1 MRRLMV
7 IGIVASLAL
16 LAGALPA
23 QSQTECVIIA
33 PANATPIEKLAAREV
48 RRYVYVRTGTLLPIV
63 TDADPAP
70 AATCRIVLGGK
81 DGPLVQK
88 FLAGDASLGYI
99 NQLQPQQYRLRT
111 LNTSAGRVLLI
122 AGGDPL
128 GVLYGAYR
136 FAERLGVRFYLEG
149 DVAAE
154 ERAPLTLPDLDEK
167 GAALFPLRG
176 IQPFHDFP
184 EGPDFWSEDGYKAV
198 LSQLPKLGMNFIG
211 LHTYPEGG
219 VGPEPVVW
227 IGRPEDV
234 NDDGTVKASYPARHF
249 STVNGTWGYLAG
261 QGQGYAQKLTS
272 KYHCG
277 ASMLFEH
284 DAYAQD
290 VQVGMCP
297 WPKTPQEQNDLFNR
311 FGRKLHNAFEYAHA
325 LGIKTCVGT
334 ELPLTVPKEVRQ
346 RVVAGRP
353 TTQPTADDVQLL
365 YQGMFTRIMKAY
377 PLDYYWFWTP
387 EDWTWSKVEE
397 AKVKATLDDIQLA
410 VAAAAK
416 AGAKFK
422 LATCGWVLGPQ
433 YDRSLF
439 DRVFPKTMAVSCINR
454 AVGHDPVEPGF
465 AKVQGRDKWAIPWLE
480 DDPAMIIPQL
490 WVGRMRKDALDALTY
505 GCTGL
510 MGIHWRTRILG
521 PNVAA
526 LASAAWD
533 QAGWR
538 DRKPF
543 GKNDHFIPS
552 EDFWRDWATIQF
564 GQGAGEKIG
573 GLFAKIDCQLPRPS
587 DWVNGPGGIKPDP
600 RPWEQVSTEYTFVD
614 DLAAMRPL
622 VKGPASLDRF
632 DYWLN
637 QLRYLR
643 ATAHVNCIWAK
654 FNEAIAKT
662 EAEKDA
668 AARKRLGE
676 QTAVPL
682 RKELVA
688 AVKEVYEYLLAT
700 VSNTGEMGTIVNWEQ
715 HLMPTLLDEPGDKL
729 AKLMEWPVVGY
740 QAMEVGT
747 VLDANYEGQP
757 RMFVPEVRANI
768 EANETLTLKV
778 TVLDGKPAREV
789 TVHWRP
795 LGSGQYAA
803 VPARHV
809 ARGVWTATL
818 PSQVAQTDTFEYYV
832 TALTDGGKA
841 LHFPVGAPQATQTVV
856 VMPPE

>member
-1 MRRLMV
+1 MTRRRRIWLVGLLMLV
-7 IGIVASLAL
+7 LVVGGCGAKRSCVVMVPTGASAL
-16 LAGALPA
+16 E
-23 QSQTECVIIA
+23 T
-33 PANATPIEKLAAREV
+33 LAAREV
-48 RRYVYVRTGTLLPIV
+48 VRYAYVRTGELLPIV
-63 TDADPAP
+63 TDSDAAP
-70 AATCRIVLGGK
+70 TARSRIVVGSK
-81 DGPLVQK
+81 DRPVVQK
-88 FLAGDASLGYI
+88 LAAAGAGLKDLGDLK
-99 NQLQPQQYRLRT
+99 PQQYRLRT
-111 LNTSAGRVLLI
+111 LKTSAGPVLLI
-122 AGGDPL
+122 VGGDPE
-128 GVLYGAYR
+128 GTLYGAYR
-136 FAERLGVRFYLEG
+136 FAEHLGVRFYLEG
-149 DVAAE
+149 DVAPEQRVAFK
-154 ERAPLTLPDLDEK
+154 LPELDEK
-167 GAALFPLRG
+167 GVPLFALRG

-227 IGRPEDV
+227 IGRPEEV
-234 NDDGTVKASYPARHF
+234 NEDGTIKASYPARHF

-272 KYHCG
+272 KYRCG

-297 WPKTPQEQNDLFNR
+297 WPQTAEQQNELFNR

-325 LGIKTCVGT
+325 LGVVTCVGT
-334 ELPLTVPKEVRQ
+334 ETPLTVPKEVRE
-346 RVVAGRP
+346 RVVAGRT
-353 TTQPTADDVQLL
+353 TTQPTADDVQRL
-365 YQGMFTRIMKAY
+365 YEGMFTRIMKAY
-377 PLDYYWFWTP
+377 PLDYYWFWTS
-387 EDWTWSKVEE
+387 EGWTWGEIKKETVE
-397 AKVKATLDDIQLA
+397 AAISDIQRA
-410 VAAAAK
+410 VAAADK
-416 AGAKFK
+416 VGAKFK

-439 DRVFPKTMAVSCINR
+439 DKVLPKSMAVSCINR

-465 AKVQGRDKWAIPWLE
+465 AKVQGRGKWAIPWLE
-480 DDPAMIIPQL
+480 DDPALIIPQL

-521 PNVAA
+521 PNTSV
-526 LASAAWD
+526 LARAAWG

-538 DRKPF
+538 DCKPF
-543 GKNDHFIPS
+543 GKNDRFIPS

-564 GQGAGEKIG
+564 GQDAGEKIG

-600 RPWEQVSTEYTFVD
+600 RPWAEVGKEYTFVD
-614 DLAAMRPL
+614 DLAAMRSL

-637 QLRYLR
+637 QLQYLR
-643 ATAHVNCIWAK
+643 AVAHVNCIWAK
-654 FNEAIAKT
+654 YNEAMAKM

-688 AVKEVYEYLLAT
+688 AVKEVYGYLLST
-700 VSNTGEMGTIVNWEQ
+700 VSNTGEMGMIVNWEQ
-715 HLMPTLLDEPGDKL
+715 HLLPTLLDEPGEKL
-729 AKLMEWPVVGY
+729 AKLMEWPVAGY
-740 QAMEVGT
+740 QAMAVGT
-747 VLDANYEGQP
+747 ALDAYYEGHP
-757 RMFVPEVRANI
+757 RMFVPEVRTNI
-768 EANETLTLKV
+768 TADESLSLKV
-778 TVLDGKPAREV
+778 IVLDGKPAREV
-789 TVHWRP
+789 AVHWRP
-795 LGSGQYAA
+795 LGGEYSA

-809 ARGVWTATL
+809 ARGVWTVTL
-818 PSQVAQTDTFEYYV
+818 PSKSALSDTFEYYV
-832 TALTDGGKA
+832 TALTDGGQA
-841 LHFPVGAPQATQTVV
+841 LHFPVTAPEVTQTVV
-856 VMPPE
+856 VMPPK